1 MFTPIARDDAIFK
14 SELFLQDVLA
24 FSVMETIL
32 NDSIKYPTPKIF
44 SNGKDCAI
52 VNSDPE
58 HAVIVWTADSFQEKA
73 ELYEF
78 IKKEFAA
85 NTPLKIMSKKNF
97 YDYLVENRQIPE
109 LSVQTLGVYT
119 CPQLNDVQYI
129 GHPDQAKAGEV
140 EQIARMIVGFG
151 HETEENPQ
159 AQLVDCM
166 ENAQKYTSDPNY
178 LVWRDTNEK
187 IVAIAHKR
195 TGGTYARIGEVFT
208 LPEARGKS
216 YAKMLVH
223 YLTSLSLKKGQGVM
237 LFTNYDYAPSNRCY
251 QAIGYQLT
259 CTIVNFMPPLENE

>member
-14 SELFLQDVLA
+14 SELFLRDAMA

-32 NDSIKYPTPKIF
+32 NDSLKYPEPKVF

-58 HAVIVWTADSFQEKA
+58 HAVIVWTTDSFKEKDQ
-73 ELYEF
+73 LYEF
-78 IKKEFAA
+78 VKKEFAA
-85 NTPLKIMSKKNF
+85 NTPFKIMSKRNF
-97 YDYLVENRQIPE
+97 YDYLVETRQIPE

-151 HETEENPQ
+151 RETGENPQ
-159 AQLVDCM
+159 AELADYM

-223 YLTSLSLKKGQGVM
+223 HLTSLSLKKGQKIM
-237 LFTNYDYAPSNRCY
+237 LFTDYDYAPSNKCY

-259 CTIVNFMPPLENE
+259 CTIVNFIPEM